1 MLWGKSMFP
10 NGKEKCKK
18 VGFVFIS
25 IVLSVLLLSVFASAY
40 SNETVIVGSTVVNP
54 GVSFSL
60 PVFIDN
66 ITNIRFL
73 SLDILFDNSSLRI
86 DDIDGNSSSISDS
99 QFYLDN
105 STGFSNMTLEFDN
118 LSSEDE
124 IHVVNLLFRSLV
136 SGHYDVV
143 LRNVSFSND
152 TTSFPADYVVNGSV
166 RVNYPPEID
175 EIDNKT
181 VNAGSNLNF
190 SIVAVDFDDT
200 DLSFGVEKL
209 PEGYTLNSSNGSF
222 SWTPTETDV
231 GNYNVKFSVSDG
243 YASDSTYATIFVNE
257 VAAIIDHPPELQ
269 PIGNKSVNET
279 ETLSFV
285 IKANDLDSDPITYS
299 ADSLPGNSTLN
310 ETSGEFNWVTGYSDA
325 GEYIVEFVASSTDIT
340 NSETIYIEVLGVN
353 RAPALNDI
361 GSQSVLEN
369 SVLEIIL
376 SATDEDLEDSLTYS
390 TNASFGN
397 LSENIFTWTP
407 GSNDSGTYNVK
418 FNVTDGSLVDSE
430 IVTITVSNVNHAP
443 VLEEIGEQYV
453 NEAEPLQISLS
464 ANDTDSGDIL
474 SYYTNA
480 TFGNLSDNVFTW
492 TPDYDAAGIYV
503 VKFTVDD
510 TMDTDS
516 ETVVINV
523 ENTNRPPILSPLDD
537 FEIDENE
544 SLSINLS
551 ATDPDGNNLE
561 YSSNVSFGNILGNI
575 FTWIPDFDHAGTYV
589 VEFTVSDGIDSDSEL
604 TTINVNNINRAPV
617 LNVIGPQSV
626 LENSL
631 LEINLSA
638 TDPDIDDSLTYGSNA
653 SFGSMAGNVFTWN
666 TGFNDSGVY
675 NVEFNVSDSSLIDYE
690 VVTITV
696 SNVNNKPVLSEI
708 GEQYVNENDTL
719 IISLSATDADT
730 DASLTYSTNAT
741 FGNLSGNTF
750 SWTPDYDSAGV
761 HVAEFTVSDGIDSD
775 SKTVII
781 NVENINRAPVL
792 STISNV
798 EIDENESL
806 AIALQGSDPDGN
818 ELVYSSNVSF
828 GNVSVNVFNW
838 TPDYEAAGIYI
849 IEFTVRDESDSD
861 TELVTIKVNNVNRA
875 PILSPPGSYIVDENS
890 SLIISLDAT
899 DLDSEDTLDYD
910 CNVSFGNLNNNIF
923 TWVPDYEKSG
933 VYAIEFT
940 VSDGDAY
947 DSEVAIVTVNNV
959 NRAPVLSSP
968 GSYYIAEN
976 SSLMIT
982 LSATDSDSE
991 DTLAYND
998 NVTFGNIEDNIFTWI
1013 PDYNSSGTHEI
1024 NFTVSDGN
1032 LSDSAIAIIAV
1043 TNTNRAPYID
1053 YIPDKLINEN
1063 QELIIEINGN
1073 DPDDDILT
1081 YEKSVDFGILDN
1093 NIFTWKPGYND
1104 SGIYDVSFTASDG
1117 NLSYTESFKIAVGNT
1132 NVPPV
1137 LEYIGGKSIDENQ
1150 YLSFTINAIDEDSG
1164 DTLTYSASGLPLG
1177 ASFNAQTRQFSWIP
1191 TYNQS
1196 GTHNVVFEV
1205 TDGTFI
1211 DAELVQIV
1219 VNNVNIAPV
1228 LVPIGNMTV
1237 NENSELSF
1245 IVTATDHDKD
1255 NLEYSVS
1262 NPSHIGSFNSI
1273 THEFRWTP
1281 DYDDAGTYNL
1291 TFTASDGDLSDSET
1305 IYIEVQNVNRA
1316 PELTPIG
1323 NKVVNEAAELS
1334 FTISANDLDGDSL
1347 AYSASNVPSGAD
1359 FDELTHTFSWIP
1371 DYDQSGIYDVTFTV
1385 SDGDLSDSETITVSV
1400 GSVNRP
1406 PELVPIGNK
1415 NAVEGSELSFSIS
1428 ATDPDLNTLTY
1439 YTSVLPSGAEFDED
1453 TLTFTWN
1460 PDYEQ
1465 SGVHYITFTVSDGSL
1480 SDSETISIDVAN
1492 TNRAPILSEIG
1503 NKNVAEGEELSFTVT
1518 GSDLD
1523 LDTLVYSAI
1532 GIPNDSDFDELTHT
1546 FIWTPDYDESGS
1558 YEVTFIVSDGDLSDS
1573 ETITISVG
1581 SVNRPPELAS
1591 IGDKSAVEGSELSFR
1606 ISGTDPDQDT
1616 ITYSTSVLPSG
1627 AEFDEDTLTFIWI
1640 PDYEQS
1646 GVHYLTFTVSDGSL
1660 SDSETISIDVA
1671 NTNRAPTINN
1681 IDDVSVD
1688 EDSELVISISATD
1701 LDNDILS
1708 YSVTG
1713 KPEGSVFNAQ
1723 THELSWRP
1731 GYDDAGTY
1739 NVTFVVSDSDLFD
1752 SQTMTITVNNVNRA
1766 PVLTNIGN
1774 KNVDENTTLSFTISA
1789 DDPDS
1794 NSLTYS
1800 ATGVPGTA
1808 NFDPDT
1814 REFTWTPDYGESGI
1828 YSVTF
1833 IVSDGNLSDSETVVI
1848 SVGLVNRA
1856 PELGS
1861 IGDKAINE
1869 GSALNFTISAIDPD
1883 EDALAY
1889 STSVLPDGA
1898 NFDENSHVF
1907 SWIPDYE
1914 QSGIYTITFSVND
1927 GDLSDSETIS
1937 IDVLNTNRAPVL
1949 SEIGNMNVAE
1959 GEKLSFTINGSDPD
1973 QDSLS
1978 YSASGVPDGA
1988 DFNPLSRSFVWTPGY
2003 EDSGSYEVTFTV
2015 SDGGLSDSETII
2027 ISVGSVNRP
2036 PVLSSIGNKDTN
2048 ENSELL
2054 FFVAATDPDVDALT
2068 YSIENEPDGS
2078 YFDEGTGQFRWT
2090 PDYNASGI
2098 YSVTFRVSDG
2108 SLTDFE
2114 TITITVHNVNRAP
2127 ILDSIGNMQVNEG
2140 EELTFNVSAYDEDG
2154 DSLIYYASGIPQGAN
2169 FDPNTQEF
2177 AWIPDYDD
2185 SGTYSLTFYV
2195 SDGYLVDSETI
2206 TINVGSVNRAPELV
2220 PIGDRTVDEG
2230 SELRFT
2236 ISGSDPDSNGL
2247 TYSATGLPSGADF
2260 DEDTQEFVWNP
2271 DYDQSGT
2278 YNVTFSISDGSL
2290 SDLETITI
2298 TVNHVNRAPILSVIE
2313 DVSVDENELVTIS
2326 LQADEYDE
2334 SDILFY
2340 SVTGAS
2346 ESSSINTS
2354 TGVFTWIPSYDDA
2367 GVYNVVFSVSDGTAK
2382 DTQNVEITVQ
2392 NINLPPQIDVPSQV
2406 YVNESSTLV
2415 LDLNASDPD
2424 NTPLGITKDFSRGS
2438 LNNGIFIWTPGYE
2451 DEGSYY
2457 VTFTVSDGELSVSET
2472 VEVIVIGSN
2481 SAPILS
2487 SITSVVVNELETVK
2501 INLTAEDIDGDE
2513 LTFSKDV
2520 EFGEIVD
2527 NVFTWT
2533 PGLNK
2538 KGFYEILFTVSD
2550 GQLSDSK
2557 IAIVA
2562 VGSTNLP
2569 PGIVHMGT
2577 QYVKENESIE
2587 FTLNATDPNNDTL
2600 SYAVTGLPE
2609 GSFFDNSTGHFSWTP
2624 TYEQS
2629 GKYTVEFRVSDIRY
2643 TAVDT
2648 VIINVENVNRPPVFD
2663 SMPMYEVNETE
2674 QVMITLSATDPD
2686 GDSVSFST
2694 AFNNGKIIGDTFV
2707 WDTGYYD
2714 SGEYYILFNAT
2725 DGSLYDSTT
2734 VHVKVNPTNMPP
2746 EIESIGSRYIYENET
2761 LKFYVNATDYD
2772 NDSLIYSVS
2781 GAPSGSSFDPIT
2793 HLFYWI
2799 PDYRQSGTYSV
2810 EFHVTDGQLND
2821 SEAITIRVYDVNT
2834 KVTDYSGFSTSSSSS
2849 SGGGGGASSGAED
2862 YNNVAF
2868 KDYSIKYVTRGQQIE
2883 FKFPNSENDLE
2894 SVEFS
2899 ALKAA
2904 GQVKAIIEI
2913 LYDRS
2918 SLVNTNPP
2926 GDVYRNINIWVGDVK
2941 FNSGNYFSS
2950 AEITFKVSKQWL
2962 EDNDADPTSV
2972 RLYRYSGDSWNEL
2985 KTSRIGTDANNYYF
2999 KAQTPGFSPF
3009 AIVSTGSG
3017 QTLRNSVPESTAQNT
3032 QITYK
3037 SNAGLNSVND
3047 VPDAEIMSKTLEQ
3060 EPISPFNTSFFF
3072 IGIIGILLIGSAI
3085 GYRSRNESPVLKRYY
3100 EAIHAFVL
3108 GIKNATEW
3116 TVHKLSSESM
3126 HKDYAA
3132 LGVKWNEIKTADYKA
3147 IYEKKLAEIKERQKQ

>member
-1 MLWGKSMFP
+1 MFP

-152 TTSFPADYVVNGSV
+152 TTSFPAEYVVNGSV

-243 YASDSTYATIFVNE
+243 YASNSTYATIFVNE
-257 VAAIIDHPPELQ
+257 VAAVIDHPPELQ

-325 GEYIVEFVASSTDIT
+325 GEYIVELVASSTDLT
-340 NSETIYIEVLGVN
+340 DSETIYIEVLGVN

-675 NVEFNVSDSSLIDYE
+675 NVEFNVSDGSLIDYE

-750 SWTPDYDSAGV
+750 SWTPDSDSAGV

-1406 PELVPIGNK
+1406 PELASIGDK
-1415 NAVEGSELSFSIS
+1415 TALEGSSLNFTIS
-1428 ATDPDLNTLTY
+1428 AIDPDEDTLEY
-1439 YTSVLPSGAEFDED
+1439 STSVLPDGADFDEHSHAFSW
-1453 TLTFTWN
+1453 T
-1460 PDYEQ
+1460 PDYDQ
-1465 SGVHYITFTVSDGSL
+1465 SGSHSVTFTVSDGSL

-1503 NKNVAEGEELSFTVT
+1503 NKNVAEGE
-1518 GSDLD
+1518 
-1523 LDTLVYSAI
+1523 
-1532 GIPNDSDFDELTHT
+1532 
-1546 FIWTPDYDESGS
+1546 
-1558 YEVTFIVSDGDLSDS
+1558 
-1573 ETITISVG
+1573 
-1581 SVNRPPELAS
+1581 
-1591 IGDKSAVEGSELSFR
+1591 
-1606 ISGTDPDQDT
+1606 
-1616 ITYSTSVLPSG
+1616 
-1627 AEFDEDTLTFIWI
+1627 
-1640 PDYEQS
+1640 
-1646 GVHYLTFTVSDGSL
+1646 
-1660 SDSETISIDVA
+1660 
-1671 NTNRAPTINN
+1671 
-1681 IDDVSVD
+1681 
-1688 EDSELVISISATD
+1688 
-1701 LDNDILS
+1701 
-1708 YSVTG
+1708 
-1713 KPEGSVFNAQ
+1713 
-1723 THELSWRP
+1723 
-1731 GYDDAGTY
+1731 
-1739 NVTFVVSDSDLFD
+1739 
-1752 SQTMTITVNNVNRA
+1752 
-1766 PVLTNIGN
+1766 
-1774 KNVDENTTLSFTISA
+1774 
-1789 DDPDS
+1789 
-1794 NSLTYS
+1794 
-1800 ATGVPGTA
+1800 
-1808 NFDPDT
+1808 
-1814 REFTWTPDYGESGI
+1814 
-1828 YSVTF
+1828 
-1833 IVSDGNLSDSETVVI
+1833 
-1848 SVGLVNRA
+1848 
-1856 PELGS
+1856 
-1861 IGDKAINE
+1861 
-1869 GSALNFTISAIDPD
+1869 
-1883 EDALAY
+1883 
-1889 STSVLPDGA
+1889 
-1898 NFDENSHVF
+1898 
-1907 SWIPDYE
+1907 
-1914 QSGIYTITFSVND
+1914 
-1927 GDLSDSETIS
+1927 
-1937 IDVLNTNRAPVL
+1937 
-1949 SEIGNMNVAE
+1949 
-1959 GEKLSFTINGSDPD
+1959 KLSFTINGSDPD
-1973 QDSLS
+1973 YDSLS
-1978 YSASGVPDGA
+1978 YSASGVPDDA
-1988 DFNPLSRSFVWTPGY
+1988 DFNPLSRSFVWTPDY

-2015 SDGGLSDSETII
+2015 SDSDLSDSETII

-2036 PVLSSIGNKDTN
+2036 PVLSSIGNKDIN

-2054 FFVAATDPDVDALT
+2054 FFVTATDPDVDDLT
-2068 YSIENEPDGS
+2068 YSIENKPDGS

-2090 PDYNASGI
+2090 PDYNASGT
-2098 YSVTFRVSDG
+2098 YTVTFRVSDG
-2108 SLTDFE
+2108 NLTDSE
-2114 TITITVHNVNRAP
+2114 TITITVHNINRAP
-2127 ILDSIGNMQVNEG
+2127 ILDNIGNMQVNEG
-2140 EELTFNVSAYDEDG
+2140 SSLTFNVSAHDEDG
-2154 DSLIYYASGIPQGAN
+2154 DSLIYYASRIPQGAN

-2177 AWIPDYDD
+2177 TWIPDYED

-2247 TYSATGLPSGADF
+2247 TYSATGLPSGAEF

-2451 DEGSYY
+2451 DEGSYD

-2674 QVMITLSATDPD
+2674 QVMINLSATDPD

-2761 LKFYVNATDYD
+2761 LKFYVNATDDD

-2781 GAPSGSSFDPIT
+2781 GAPSGSSFDPVT

-2799 PDYRQSGTYSV
+2799 PDYGQSGTYSV

-2849 SGGGGGASSGAED
+2849 SGGGAGASSGAED

-2972 RLYRYSGDSWNEL
+2972 RLYRYSGGSWNEL

-3017 QTLRNSVPESTAQNT
+3017 QILRNSVPESTAQNT

-3047 VPDAEIMSKTLEQ
+3047 VPDVEIMSKALEQ

-3116 TVHKLSSESM
+3116 TIHKLSSESM
-3126 HKDYAA
+3126 HKDYAT
-3132 LGVKWNEIKTADYKA
+3132 LGVKWNEFKTADYKA